1 MPLYPGRCP
10 GLGASAL
17 SGRAA
22 SGAFGPPV
30 LKPLAKLGLIDKSL
44 GDVAVVLDAAV
55 AEEWPPA
62 AHILAVL
69 QVDIYHQAL
78 FFLIAGTVVE
88 LALRTGY
95 ETAAPELDALGLTA
109 RIRLE
114 TYAVYGDD
122 RQSVGYGMA
131 SHHGSPRLALALLLL
146 LGIIGSVADGG
157 TYARLRVC

>member
-1 MPLYPGRCP
+1 MPESRYS
-10 GLGASAL
+10 LGI
-17 SGRAA
+17 SG
-22 SGAFGPPV
+22 
-30 LKPLAKLGLIDKSL
+30 KNGLIDKSP
-44 GDVAVVLDAAV
+44 GNISVVLDAAV

-78 FFLIAGTVVE
+78 FFLIAGAVVE

-131 SHHGSPRLALALLLL
+131 RITVVHASRWRCCSS
-146 LGIIGSVADGG
+146 SVS
-157 TYARLRVC
+157 